1 MAENS
6 NGGKK
11 IFFISVTDKED
22 TNNRKYSDFIHQ
34 LCMYSISKDDNLNRM
49 IDETKFIRHDQ
60 RAELNLKISLAE
72 CLNYDVFVVLLDCF
86 ERDYNPNVWFELG
99 VVATSAK
106 PIILIAQEETHIP
119 FDVHDLNILKIH
131 SDLVKRINL
140 SVNQYNAIEFDN
152 FLDTADRK
160 LARHINRFS
169 SRFNKFLL
177 NGLNNGN
184 PFSIWFDKFSIS
196 ELGYTSLKDLFINS
210 GIMSII
216 DNPDVRAEYIP
227 GERAAFEALIN
238 EVSKAKE
245 SLRTTR
251 FANQS
256 IVAGDRNND
265 DIHADFMKALYKASE
280 RVSKCDRIICNNSP
294 LKWHDILNVLLNST
308 SKMKVYVRQFQFDIG
323 FELVIIDEKVAFI
336 HFYQMHIPGD
346 NNEDGGTYQHEVEVI
361 NSTLKI
367 RGESVCQKL
376 ANIFDR
382 LHHRD
387 FGINQNPSRTLLGVP
402 KKKDLNNDDE
412 RNRGF
417 FQLPKGTSDNQRED
431 EFVRQ
436 QKRDKLISMFIS
448 AFDTWKL
455 TDENDI
461 KTMAVGLC
469 SLNKEFEANLEKH
482 LQKCVFDDNKRVIIK
497 NEIINQLE
505 ELRKNVNL
513 NTSNV
518 TNTK

>member
-1 MAENS
+1 MEFES
-6 NGGKK
+6 F
-11 IFFISVTDKED
+11 IF
-22 TNNRKYSDFIHQ
+22 N
-34 LCMYSISKDDNLNRM
+34 
-49 IDETKFIRHDQ
+49 
-60 RAELNLKISLAE
+60 
-72 CLNYDVFVVLLDCF
+72 
-86 ERDYNPNVWFELG
+86 
-99 VVATSAK
+99 
-106 PIILIAQEETHIP
+106 
-119 FDVHDLNILKIH
+119 
-131 SDLVKRINL
+131 
-140 SVNQYNAIEFDN
+140 
-152 FLDTADRK
+152 ADRK
-160 LARHINRFS
+160 LARLINGFS
-169 SRFNKFLL
+169 DRFNKLL
-177 NGLNNGN
+177 LGGLDTGN
-184 PFSIWFDKFSIS
+184 PFSMWFDKYSIND
-196 ELGYTSLKDLFINS
+196 LGYTSLKDLFINS

-216 DNPDVRAEYIP
+216 DNPDVRAEYIS
-227 GERAAFEALIN
+227 GERAAFESLIS
-238 EVSKAKE
+238 EVSKAKD

-336 HFYQMHIPGD
+336 HFYQLHIPGD

-402 KKKDLNNDDE
+402 KKKNLDNDDE
-412 RNRGF
+412 RSRGV
-417 FQLPKGTSDNQRED
+417 FQLPKGTPDAQRED
-431 EFVRQ
+431 ELFKQ
-436 QKRDKLISMFIS
+436 QKRDKLINMFIN

-469 SLNKEFEANLEKH
+469 MLSKEFETNLEAH
-482 LQKCVFDDNKRVIIK
+482 LQNCGFNETKKAALK
-497 NEIINQLE
+497 NEIINQLG
-505 ELRKNVNL
+505 LV
-513 NTSNV
+513 
-518 TNTK
+518 